1 MILSWFG
8 PRRGRYGVAE
18 RARSRRWRGGGEPGS
33 RGEYFR
39 PTWLAAT
46 PRGERCVCRWPPS
59 RRRTMQVQGRL
70 KLIDF
75 GIARAI
81 KNDTTNIYRDTQIG
95 TLNYMS
101 PEAIRD
107 SGAGPPQPSG
117 KRRPTMKVGR
127 ASDVW
132 SLGCILYQMV
142 YGKTPFGDLHL
153 YAKLQAITDARHAIS
168 TPANTPLATPD
179 ALDCVRGC
187 LEREPSQRLEIS
199 ALLCHAFLDPR
210 SSKITSAQIQKA
222 VHDALSKQDC
232 KVDADK
238 LAKDVSASLLDE
250 PQTLAAAIA
259 GVTLQSASLPN
270 KYQKDKAEQQPDG
283 LAGLMQRGFAQ
294 MAPVAE
300 EGTGGSDM
308 DVTATNASGW
318 TTGV

>member
-1 MILSWFG
+1 
-8 PRRGRYGVAE
+8 
-18 RARSRRWRGGGEPGS
+18 
-33 RGEYFR
+33 
-39 PTWLAAT
+39 
-46 PRGERCVCRWPPS
+46 
-59 RRRTMQVQGRL
+59 
-70 KLIDF
+70 
-75 GIARAI
+75 
-81 KNDTTNIYRDTQIG
+81 
-95 TLNYMS
+95 
-101 PEAIRD
+101 
-107 SGAGPPQPSG
+107 
-117 KRRPTMKVGR
+117 
-127 ASDVW
+127 
-132 SLGCILYQMV
+132 MV

-153 YAKLQAITDARHAIS
+153 YAKLQAITDARHAIA

-199 ALLCHAFLDPR
+199 SLLCHAFLDPR

-222 VHDALSKQDC
+222 VHDALAKQDC
-232 KVDADK
+232 RVDADK
-238 LAKDVSASLLDE
+238 LAKDVSATLLDE
-250 PQTLAAAIA
+250 PKTLAAAIA